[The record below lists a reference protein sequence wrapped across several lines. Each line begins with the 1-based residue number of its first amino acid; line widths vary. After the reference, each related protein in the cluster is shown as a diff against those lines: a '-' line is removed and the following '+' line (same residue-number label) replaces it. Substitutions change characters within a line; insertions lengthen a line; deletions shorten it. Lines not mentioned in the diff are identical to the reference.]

1 MENMKI
7 SFDKYPVD
15 IILCVL
21 WSFILFSIM
30 LIDMGGIL
38 RIILGLPFVI
48 FIPGYVIVFAL
59 FPARKTDRG
68 IDVIERVAL
77 SIGISLVIVA
87 LIGVGLNYTPFGI
100 QLSSGFLSI
109 FIFIL
114 SAGAIAFY
122 RWFEITPDERFA
134 ISINL
139 SLVKPEDKLDK
150 MLVAILIAVIV
161 IAAISFVY
169 VAVTPKPVEKFTAFH
184 LLGPSG
190 GVSDYPEDLN
200 VGENATVIIG
210 ITNHEYQT
218 IDYTVEVWLIN
229 QTNYYDG
236 LANKT
241 VYNNAWFIDK
251 INVTLNHESTNVEGT
266 WKPQWEYNYTFS
278 IDKVGKDFKLM
289 FLLFTTP
296 TENYSRDE
304 DYKNMIEQNVN
315 SAHEELYLW
324 INII

>member
-1 MENMKI
+1 MKNI
-7 SFDKYPVD
+7 FKKYPVD
-15 IILCVL
+15 IILCAIFSL
-21 WSFILFSIM
+21 ILLLVII
-30 LIDMGGIL
+30 IDPNGLL
-38 RIILGLPFVI
+38 RIVLGLPFI
-48 FIPGYVIVFAL
+48 LFIPGYILVFAL

-114 SAGAIAFY
+114 SAGTIAFY
-122 RWFEITPDERFA
+122 RWFETTPDERFV

-139 SLVKPEDKLDK
+139 SLVKPKDKLDRV
-150 MLVAILIAVIV
+150 LVTILIAVIV
-161 IAAISFVY
+161 IAAVSFVY
-169 VAVTPKPVEKFTAFH
+169 VAVTPKPVENFTAFH
-184 LLGPSG
+184 LLGSSG

-200 VGENATVIIG
+200 VGENATVLIG

-218 IDYTVEVWLIN
+218 IDYTVEVWLVN
-229 QTNYYDG
+229 QTTYYDR

-251 INVTLNHESTNVEGT
+251 INVTLNHESTNAEGP

-278 IDKVGKDFKLM
+278 IGQVGKDFKLI

-296 TENYSRDE
+296 TENYSHDK

-315 SAHEELYLW
+315 SAYEELYLW